1 MELKNYISKNLIV
14 GNIDNTIFEIGKI
27 MRDFN
32 IGFLPIAKGNKIV
45 GVITDRD
52 IVINCIANN
61 ELKSNAV
68 KDYITKNIIS
78 IDISKSVESA
88 LNLMGGNKIKRL
100 LVTNNNKLIG
110 IISMADIINNYNN
123 KELIIKNL
131 KNIFEIIVDNYFKP
145 KVNDFY
151 L

>member
-32 IGFLPIAKGNKIV
+32 IGFLPIAEGSKIV

-52 IVINCIANN
+52 IVVNCIANN

-78 IDISKSVESA
+78 IDISKSIESA
-88 LNLMGGNKIKRL
+88 LNLMGGNKVKRL

-131 KNIFEIIVDNYFKP
+131 KDIFEIIVDNYFNP
-145 KVNDFY
+145 KVYDFY